1 MKNGR
6 ETKIYIS
13 DHTSALIL
21 ATNSK
26 ISYDVSILCFNKTM
40 FYDTGYV
47 SLTIMS
53 ARSLVVRGTHTMES
67 FVPLNKEII

>member
-1 MKNGR
+1 MRR

-13 DHTSALIL
+13 NHTSALIV

-26 ISYDVSILCFNKTM
+26 ISYDVSIWCFNKTM

-53 ARSLVVRGTHTMES
+53 ARSLVVRGTHSLES
-67 FVPLNKEII
+67 LNPLCEESV